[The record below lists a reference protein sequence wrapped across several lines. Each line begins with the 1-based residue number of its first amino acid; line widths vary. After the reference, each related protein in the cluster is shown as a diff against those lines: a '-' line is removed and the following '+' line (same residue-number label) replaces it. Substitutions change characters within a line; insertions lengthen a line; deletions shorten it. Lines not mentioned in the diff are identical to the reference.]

1 MDRRRPPRPWLTH
14 PDSPCRVRESAEN
27 NAFICNLPTQ
37 GPLEATSGPTR
48 SIHLSEFYRE
58 PAFLRRPDRRLRGG
72 HQPHARLR
80 SLGHFRGAES
90 ALGGALVTMA
100 VRSGNRNAMYASFV
114 QKHWRR
120 LHPSTIQSGN
130 LKIDFKVKPLMLGT
144 HWAYIG
150 ARKPDISPDSQLRIL
165 ERINNAHGI
174 IGRDSNSLSYGRSD
188 STNR

>member
-1 MDRRRPPRPWLTH
+1 
-14 PDSPCRVRESAEN
+14 
-27 NAFICNLPTQ
+27 
-37 GPLEATSGPTR
+37 
-48 SIHLSEFYRE
+48 
-58 PAFLRRPDRRLRGG
+58 
-72 HQPHARLR
+72 
-80 SLGHFRGAES
+80 
-90 ALGGALVTMA
+90 
-100 VRSGNRNAMYASFV
+100 MYASFV